1 MKLIDCNRCS
11 LRSAER
17 NVVVPYGPQNA
28 KLMLVGGGAD
38 DEDELMVEPFA
49 TLKPYL
55 RKLLDNAGI
64 DWKQVYH
71 TLGVKCPRT
80 CPSEPTNPQ
89 AWVCRAWLVKEIETV
104 KPQRIIGFGKLASSL
119 LLNKKSLKLKDVL
132 GQSIVVE
139 SWNVIPWHSLDHIYQ
154 GGKALDR
161 ATVDLLRK
169 VSHELV

>member
-17 NVVVPYGPQNA
+17 NVVVPYGPNDA

-55 RKLLDNAGI
+55 RKLLDTAGI
-64 DWKQVYH
+64 DWRQVYH
-71 TLGVKCPRT
+71 TLGVKCPAT
-80 CPSEPTNPQ
+80 CSGEPTNPQ
-89 AWVCRAWLVKEIETV
+89 AWVCRDWLVKEIETV
-104 KPQRIIGFGKLASSL
+104 KPQTIIGFGKLASSL
-119 LLNKKSLKLKDVL
+119 LLNKKSLKFESVL
-132 GQSIVVE
+132 GQSIAIE
-139 SWNVIPWHSLDHIYQ
+139 YSNVIPWYSLNRIYQ
-154 GGKALDR
+154 GGKSLDK